1 VREKQACE
9 ASIVAARYA
18 SARRARRSILSIA
31 IGLLGM
37 AMLVTNACYA
47 QTAST
52 VEVRP
57 IDSGSQSALLLIDG
71 KLAEIENIEV
81 TPRGQQVMVWL
92 REFEK
97 LGWGTVV
104 AGDSPEKMAL
114 KTKTLTLTFSKG
126 QDVALV
132 NSLSVKLPIDCYVRE
147 GKLMVP
153 LSFVAKSL
161 GYSFELTTRPVV
173 SILTSPP
180 PTLAR
185 SNTIRGQLLYNDKG
199 IAGIKV
205 VLTDPDYNTIK
216 GFVAVTDSGG
226 NYVFDSVPDGRY
238 LAYVWVGHNP
248 DFFNRVSEEIEVK
261 GGSTAVA
268 KPISLGRIVHPIS
281 PKVDEVISAP
291 GGRIVFEWT
300 PCPGAT
306 TYGLVV
312 TQVGTKEPLISL
324 NTPKPRV
331 EVVTKKLVPGVTYVA
346 DIEARDPNGRFL
358 GGTVGAGGKM
368 WTFKIKE

>member
-1 VREKQACE
+1 MCRKQV
-9 ASIVAARYA
+9 SNPGVVAAYGA
-18 SARRARRSILSIA
+18 GFDKACRRIISTVIR
-31 IGLLGM
+31 LLGM
-37 AMLVTNACYA
+37 GTLVATVCYA
-47 QTAST
+47 QTASP

-57 IDSGSQSALLLIDG
+57 LDSTSQSALLLIDG
-71 KLAEIENIEV
+71 KLAEISNIEV

-114 KTKTLTLTFSKG
+114 KTKSLTLTFSKG

-132 NSLSVKLPIDCYVRE
+132 NSLSVKLPIDCYLRD

-180 PTLAR
+180 PTPLAN
-185 SNTIRGQLLYNDKG
+185 NTIRGQLLYNDKG
-199 IAGIKV
+199 VAGVKV
-205 VLTDPDYNTIK
+205 VLTDTDYNTIK
-216 GFVAVTDSGG
+216 GFMAVTDSGG

-281 PKVDEVISAP
+281 PKVDEVVSAP

-300 PCPGAT
+300 PCPSAT
-306 TYGLVV
+306 TYALVV

-324 NTPKPRV
+324 ETPKPRV
-331 EVVTKKLVPGVTYVA
+331 EVVTKRLTPGVTYVA
-346 DIEARDPNGRFL
+346 DIEARDSDGRFL

-368 WTFKIKE
+368 WTFKISQ

>member
-1 VREKQACE
+1 VRIDRLIIGTLLCAAVLSAT
-9 ASIVAARYA
+9 AS
-18 SARRARRSILSIA
+18 S
-31 IGLLGM
+31 
-37 AMLVTNACYA
+37 YA
-47 QTAST
+47 QTTAT

-57 IDSGSQSALLLIDG
+57 IDSAPAGALLLIDG
-71 KLAEIENIEV
+71 KLAEISNVEV
-81 TPRGQQVMVWL
+81 TARGQQVMVWL

-97 LGWGTVV
+97 LGWGTVQ

-132 NSLSVKLPIDCYVRE
+132 NSLSVKLPIDCYLHD

-180 PTLAR
+180 PAPAR
-185 SNTIRGQLLYNDKG
+185 NNTIRGQLLYNDKG
-199 IAGIKV
+199 IAGIRV
-205 VLTDPDYNTIK
+205 VLVDPDYNTVK
-216 GFVAVTDSGG
+216 GFMAVTDSNG
-226 NYVFDSVPDGRY
+226 NYAFDSVPDGKY

-248 DFFNRVSEEIEVK
+248 DFFNRVSEELEL
-261 GGSTAVA
+261 GGGATVTAR
-268 KPISLGRIVHPIS
+268 PISLGRIVRPIS
-281 PKVDEVISAP
+281 PKVDEVVSTP
-291 GGRIVFEWT
+291 GGKIVFEWT

-306 TYGLVV
+306 MYGLVV
-312 TQVGTKEPLISL
+312 AQPGASEPLISL
-324 NTPKPRV
+324 ETSRPRA

-368 WTFKIKE
+368 WTFAVKQGIGNRE